1 VADLPPPREFGLGR
15 GLDALIPPPPDS
27 RSAHE
32 VPLDRITAN
41 PQQPRARFDA
51 DELDA
56 LTVSITAHGVLQ
68 PVIVRGLANGNYQL
82 VAGERRV
89 RAARQAGLTTIPAVI
104 RDPSEEEMI
113 ELALV
118 ENLQRTDLNPLE
130 EALGFRVLIER
141 FGLAHDAIATRVGRS
156 RASVTNAIR
165 LLDLA
170 PETQEALLE
179 GQISEGH
186 ARALAGLTVSELQVA
201 ALELVL
207 ERHLSVRQTE
217 ELVRRRRRPAS
228 TAAADD
234 RADLQEVE
242 QRLREILA
250 TRVAITR
257 TRRGGRISIDFG
269 SDEELG
275 RLLSWIAGH
284 APSHDEAPLDPV
296 PIPVAAGER
305 GS

>member
-1 VADLPPPREFGLGR
+1 MADVSTPREFGLGR

-27 RSAHE
+27 HAGLPI
-32 VPLDRITAN
+32 PLERIVAN
-41 PQQPRARFDA
+41 PQQPRARFDT
-51 DELDA
+51 DQLDA
-56 LTVSITAHGVLQ
+56 LAVSIAAHGVLQ
-68 PVIVRGLANGNYQL
+68 PIIVRGLANGNYQL
-82 VAGERRV
+82 IAGERRV
-89 RAARQAGLTTIPAVI
+89 RAARQAGLTSIPAVV

-130 EALGFRVLIER
+130 EALGFRVLIDR
-141 FGLAHDAIATRVGRS
+141 FGMPHEAIASRVGRS

-201 ALELVL
+201 VLELVL

-217 ELVRRRRRPAS
+217 ELVRRRRRPVRD
-228 TAAADD
+228 TAAPD
-234 RADLQEVE
+234 RDDLQEVE

-275 RLLSWIAGH
+275 RLLSWIVGH
-284 APSHDEAPLDPV
+284 APTPEQSDAE
-296 PIPVAAGER
+296 PVAIGIGEL
-305 GS
+305 GE